1 MYKLDAEAFQHF
13 ILMLPVHKSLSCI
26 LSYVIV
32 AVVYVIFAC
41 RAKEMIMKAIHN
53 NDFLRN
59 LENVQV
65 TEIVDCM
72 YERQFKKDQY
82 ICREGGVGTQLY
94 VIAG

>member
-1 MYKLDAEAFQHF
+1 
-13 ILMLPVHKSLSCI
+13 
-26 LSYVIV
+26 
-32 AVVYVIFAC
+32 
-41 RAKEMIMKAIHN
+41 MKAIHN